1 MLIRQVNQ
9 KRAISVSINI
19 SQIKVLN
26 FNLMSA
32 MVVLNIHGADYC
44 CDINGINKSEA
55 ASSFKN
61 AYLTERSG
69 VL

>member
-1 MLIRQVNQ
+1 
-9 KRAISVSINI
+9 
-19 SQIKVLN
+19 
-26 FNLMSA
+26 MSA

-44 CDINGINKSEA
+44 CDINGINKTEA